1 MSQRMVILKPIAL
14 SNPADFKYLVMKI
27 LAADDQK
34 MILTAIKNNFK
45 HTTYQLIT
53 AEDGVEAIDQF
64 EKEQPDL
71 LVLDINMPGKS
82 GFDVIKYVRKVNG
95 QVPIIVMTSCGE
107 EETLAQAFRLGA
119 NDFIEK
125 PVGINKLIFRVQK
138 LLNQPINSVKDS
150 EKAVSQTIDKHMV
163 GVVIPCYN
171 EALRIKKI
179 EFFNYIDRYP
189 SYHLCFVNDGSTDNT
204 LEVLNK
210 LAEDR
215 PDNISVYDC
224 PQNGGKAEAVRQG
237 MLHLAKDKE
246 FNFIGFLDADL
257 STDLSD
263 FDGLVQTLSNSKFK
277 MVNGSRIARMGADIH
292 KDGARQIISKTI
304 NLIIRKIL
312 GMPFQD
318 TQCGAKVM
326 TPDLAR
332 IVFQQKFLTRWLFDV
347 EIFMRLKKKFGQK
360 EAVAML
366 CEQPLKRWVH
376 EDGSKLSMKDSIKI
390 LGQLMQIAVS
400 YR

>member
-1 MSQRMVILKPIAL
+1 
-14 SNPADFKYLVMKI
+14 MKI
-27 LAADDQK
+27 LAADDQR
-34 MILTAIKNNFK
+34 MILKAIENHISNTSFSLVTAS
-45 HTTYQLIT
+45 
-53 AEDGVEAIDQF
+53 DGQEAIDLF
-64 EKEQPDL
+64 KSENPDL
-71 LVLDINMPGKS
+71 LILDINMPKKS
-82 GFDVIKYVRKVNG
+82 GFDVIHYVRHEHKSNT
-95 QVPIIVMTSCGE
+95 PIIVMTSSDDE
-107 EETLAQAFRLGA
+107 ITLAKAYTLGA
-119 NDFIEK
+119 DDFIEK
-125 PVGINKLIFRVQK
+125 PVGINKLLFRIQK
-138 LLNQPINSVKDS
+138 LLHQPINSIDS
-150 EKAVSQTIDKHMV
+150 DTQKSKTIDKHTV

-171 EALRIKKI
+171 EELRIKKL
-179 EFFNYIDRYP
+179 EFFSFIDQNP

-204 LEVLNK
+204 LKVLQK
-210 LAEDR
+210 LAAER

-237 MLHLAKDKE
+237 MLHLAKDPE
-246 FNFIGFLDADL
+246 LNYIGFLDADL
-257 STDLSD
+257 STDLDD
-263 FDGLVQTLSNSKFK
+263 FDGLVQTLSEPNTNFE
-277 MVNGSRIARMGADIH
+277 MVNGSRIARMGANIH

-326 TPDLAR
+326 TPEIAK
-332 IVFQQKFLTRWLFDV
+332 IVFNQKFLTRWLFDV
-347 EIFMRLKKKFGQK
+347 EIFMRMKREFGSEQ
-360 EAVAML
+360 AIAML

>member
-1 MSQRMVILKPIAL
+1 
-14 SNPADFKYLVMKI
+14 MKI

-34 MILTAIKNNFK
+34 MILTAIKNNLK
-45 HTTYQLIT
+45 DTTYELIM
-53 AEDGVEAIDQF
+53 ASDGQEAINLF
-64 EKEQPDL
+64 EQEQPDL
-71 LVLDINMPGKS
+71 LILDINMPCLS
-82 GFDVIKYVRKVNG
+82 GFEVIKYVRDTAMST
-95 QVPIIVMTSCGE
+95 VPIIVMTGADD
-107 EETLAQAFRLGA
+107 EETLAKAYTFGA
-119 NDFIEK
+119 DDFIEK
-125 PVGINKLIFRVQK
+125 PIGINKLIFRIQK
-138 LLNQPINSVKDS
+138 LLHQPINSVKDTS
-150 EKAVSQTIDKHMV
+150 GLKSQTIDKHMV

-171 EALRIKKI
+171 EELRIKKA
-179 EFFNYIDRYP
+179 EFFKYIDQNP
-189 SYHLCFVNDGSTDNT
+189 GYHLCFVNDGSTDNT
-204 LEVLNK
+204 LEVLQQ
-210 LAEDR
+210 LVVER

-224 PQNGGKAEAVRQG
+224 KVNGGKAEAVRLG
-237 MLHLAKDKE
+237 MLHLANNSE
-246 FNFIGFLDADL
+246 YNFVGFLDADL
-257 STDLSD
+257 STDLAD
-263 FDGLVQTLSNSKFK
+263 FDGLVQTLARSDFK

-326 TPDLAR
+326 TPQIAKL
-332 IVFQQKFLTRWLFDV
+332 VFKQKFLTRWLFDV
-347 EIFMRLKKKFGQK
+347 EIFIRLKKQFGLEK
-360 EAVAML
+360 SISML

>member
-1 MSQRMVILKPIAL
+1 
-14 SNPADFKYLVMKI
+14 MKI

-45 HTTYQLIT
+45 NTHFQLIS
-53 AEDGVEAIDQF
+53 AVDGAEAIELY
-64 EKEQPDL
+64 EKEKPDL
-71 LVLDINMPGKS
+71 LILDINMPKKS
-82 GFDVIKYVRKVNG
+82 GFDVITYVREQNRSI
-95 QVPIIVMTSCGE
+95 PIIVMTGSDG
-107 EETLAQAFRLGA
+107 EETLAKAFRLGA

-138 LLNQPINSVKDS
+138 LLDQPISLYDNYT
-150 EKAVSQTIDKHMV
+150 KAVSQTIDKHMV

-179 EFFNYIDRYP
+179 EFFDYIDRYP
-189 SYHLCFVNDGSTDNT
+189 SYHLCFVNDGSTDDT

-210 LAEDR
+210 LAQER
-215 PDNISVYDC
+215 PDNISVYNC
-224 PQNGGKAEAVRQG
+224 AQNGGKAEAVRLG
-237 MLHLAKDKE
+237 MLHLAEDKE

-263 FDGLVQTLSNSKFK
+263 FDGLVQTLANSDFK

-326 TPDLAR
+326 TPELAKL
-332 IVFQQKFLTRWLFDV
+332 VFQKQFLTRWLFDV
-347 EIFMRLKKKFGQK
+347 EIFMRLKKEFGK
-360 EAVAML
+360 EKAISML
-366 CEQPLKRWVH
+366 CEEPLKRWVH